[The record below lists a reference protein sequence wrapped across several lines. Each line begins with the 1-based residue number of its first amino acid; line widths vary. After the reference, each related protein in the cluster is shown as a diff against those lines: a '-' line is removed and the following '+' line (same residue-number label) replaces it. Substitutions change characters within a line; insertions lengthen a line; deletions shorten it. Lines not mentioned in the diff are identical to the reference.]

1 MYCLVRGGTARA
13 TAQQGDI
20 HNMTISRRTF
30 LAAAGFTAGT
40 GLLSACGSGTQATTG
55 LNGAST
61 QLEVFSWWTAGGE
74 LQALDSLRA
83 NFNLHNPHIQFINEA
98 VAGGAGANT
107 EAVLAKRLAAGNP
120 PDTFQAQAGQ
130 MVGDYI
136 TAGQLEDVTF
146 LYQQNGWDKS
156 FNQDVLKLIQR
167 DGKYY
172 SVPVDIH
179 HINVLWSNKHLCAK
193 VGVPTNPQTIPE
205 FIDALDK
212 VQKAGHI
219 PLAISRD
226 PSESWQL
233 QHVMEA
239 MLIGTLG
246 AEGWAALWNTGAN
259 WSSAEVTQALEHFH
273 QVMQHAPGTGGN
285 MTWDQV
291 SAQVAQGDAAYQIMG
306 DWTEASFTVTY
317 NLQPHIDYD
326 WCASPGTAGIFDFAS
341 DCFTL
346 PKGAPHREATIAWL
360 NECGSQEGQDSF
372 TTVKG
377 AIPPRARVGAQERTL
392 FDTYLQWSLDEWG
405 KDRIVGSL
413 THGVVA
419 PGAWNTDILNV
430 IGAYLTDPDTT
441 RLQAGLV
448 AAAAKHFSAA

>member
-1 MYCLVRGGTARA
+1 
-13 TAQQGDI
+13 
-20 HNMTISRRTF
+20 MTISRRTF
-30 LAAAGFTAGT
+30 LAAAGFTAGG
-40 GLLSACGSGTQATTG
+40 GLLSACSSGAQATTG
-55 LNGAST
+55 LSGSPT
-61 QLEVFSWWTAGGE
+61 SLQVFSWWTAGGE
-74 LQALDSLRA
+74 LQALEALRA
-83 NFNLHNPHIQFINEA
+83 NFNLHNPNIQFINEA
-98 VAGGAGANT
+98 VAGGAGTNAK
-107 EAVLAKRLAAGNP
+107 ALLAKRLAEGNP
-120 PDTFQAQAGQ
+120 PDTFQAQAGE

-146 LYQQNGWDKS
+146 LYEQNQWDKT

-167 DGKYY
+167 DGKFY

-179 HINVLWSNKHLCAK
+179 HINVLWSNKK
-193 VGVPTNPQTIPE
+193 VCTTLGIPTNPGTIPE

-212 VQKAGHI
+212 VKSAGLI

-246 AEGWAALWNTGAN
+246 PEGWAALWKTGAD
-259 WSSAEVTQALEHFH
+259 WSSAGVTTALGHFH
-273 QVMQHAPGTGGN
+273 DVMLHAPGTGGN
-285 MTWDQV
+285 MSWDQV
-291 SAQVAQGDAAYQIMG
+291 SAQVAQGKAAYQIMG
-306 DWTEASFTVTY
+306 DWTEASFTVTF

-326 WCASPGTAGIFDFAS
+326 WAPSPGTTGIFDFAS

-346 PKGAPHREATIAWL
+346 PKGAKHRDATIAWL

-377 AIPPRARVGAQERTL
+377 AIPPRAQVGLQERTL
-392 FDTYLQWSLDEWG
+392 FDTYLQWSLDEWV
-405 KDRIVGSL
+405 KDTIVGSL

-419 PGAWNTDILNV
+419 PGAWNNDILTV
-430 IGAYLTDPDTT
+430 IGAYLTDGNIT

-448 AAAAKHFSAA
+448 SAAAKHFAAT